1 MSQALYGLRAMVS
14 PPKYSLPIPHPP
26 DGRPRLDGVIG
37 WSRIRAVAG
46 GRRRWAT
53 EPQQIPSAGTWIWSS
68 ISGASTWPICSA
80 TPAVA
85 GARLQGEGSRP
96 ARDPH

>member
-1 MSQALYGLRAMVS
+1 MSQALNGLRAMVS

-46 GRRRWAT
+46 GHRRWAT
-53 EPQQIPSAGTWIWSS
+53 EPQQIPSDGTWIWPS
-68 ISGASTWPICSA
+68 IN
-80 TPAVA
+80 
-85 GARLQGEGSRP
+85 GARAWPNCLAARADFRP
-96 ARDPH
+96 KSAGRES